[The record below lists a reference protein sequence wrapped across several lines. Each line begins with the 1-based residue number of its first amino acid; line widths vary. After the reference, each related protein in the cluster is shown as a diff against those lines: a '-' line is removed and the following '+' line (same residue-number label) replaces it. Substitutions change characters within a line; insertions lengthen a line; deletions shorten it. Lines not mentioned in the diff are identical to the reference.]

1 MPVLEALEEKYRRS
15 RHPRDPKGIMKLP
28 TTASEVL
35 ALLVS
40 AAARYGRLP
49 LRRVRSLQSV

>member
-1 MPVLEALEEKYRRS
+1 
-15 RHPRDPKGIMKLP
+15 MKLP